1 MARYDP
7 EKMAVYR
14 LARAHTRAIRELIAG
29 ARTAGFSDLVNQI
42 RRSAASITANIQE
55 AGTQRMAAK
64 RAYYFEIA
72 KGSTSECWGHTD
84 NFVDF
89 GLAPESAITGIR
101 DLQNQIIALLTTM
114 IRNARADAA
123 EG

>member
-1 MARYDP
+1 M
-7 EKMAVYR
+7 YR
-14 LARAHTRAIRELIAG
+14 LARAHTRAIRDLIAG
-29 ARTAGFSDLVNQI
+29 ARTVGFSDLVNQI
-42 RRSAASITANIQE
+42 RRSAASMTANIQE
-55 AGTQRMAAK
+55 AGTQRMPAK

-72 KGSTSECWGHTD
+72 KGSASECWGHTD

>member
-14 LARAHTRAIRELIAG
+14 LARAHTRAIRELIDG
-29 ARTAGFSDLVNQI
+29 ARTAGFSDL
-42 RRSAASITANIQE
+42 
-55 AGTQRMAAK
+55 
-64 RAYYFEIA
+64 
-72 KGSTSECWGHTD
+72 GSTSECWGHTD

-89 GLAPESAITGIR
+89 GLAPESGIVGIR
-101 DLQNQIIALLTTM
+101 DLQNQLIALLTTM

-123 EG
+123 EA